1 MGASLNGTARAMQVN
16 PVAPSF
22 RVGKPKAAR
31 LAMNC
36 PDEAIT
42 GNPSIQPGDSTLAL
56 IDEAF
61 VYLDWKHDY
70 IASVIGVSA
79 PLFSRAMRGVD
90 GKKFDATWLSKLPAE
105 FWPAFVH
112 VASKK
117 HHITEAS
124 RQQVILDAICG
135 HLGTMKTL
143 IQTVVSA

>member
-1 MGASLNGTARAMQVN
+1 MSRSVASAARAIQVN
-16 PVAPSF
+16 PVASGFP
-22 RVGKPKAAR
+22 VGKPKAAR
-31 LAMNC
+31 LALDC
-36 PDEAIT
+36 PDGAT
-42 GNPSIQPGDSTLAL
+42 VGKTSIQPGDSTLAL

-61 VYLDWKHDY
+61 VYLGWKHDY
-70 IASVIGVSA
+70 VASVIGVSA

-90 GKKFDATWLSKLPAE
+90 GKKFDATWLSKLPSE

-117 HHITEAS
+117 HHVTEAS

-143 IQTVVSA
+143 VQTVVSA